1 MCSSCV
7 EMDKARSDLYKTRMV
22 TIPQR
27 TFFPE
32 SHQYVLPD
40 VAWTRCAF
48 TVLRAGKVITA
59 PDHHIARDSY
69 PGQDILYCTA
79 GRGFVSSEGRTLS
92 VGRNQLMWIA
102 NETPHA
108 HWPDESDPWTV
119 LWVRIDGPNC
129 AAIRRK
135 VFGGGATIATILAPN
150 NIDRWFEE
158 LFGVLR
164 ARDDNVD
171 MALNHLVAELL
182 HLIAAPSPKHGES
195 RLPDP
200 LRAIVSKMRQA
211 PARSW
216 HAEELAS
223 VTGLSAAQTRRLFQ
237 RYLQI
242 SPRRW
247 LIRERIL
254 MAQKLLLETDAGL
267 DAIAERCGFCDV
279 YHFSREFKRSTG
291 TAPHTWRRAEGN

>member
-1 MCSSCV
+1 
-7 EMDKARSDLYKTRMV
+7 MDKARSDLYKTRM
-22 TIPQR
+22 TLPLQR
-27 TFFPE
+27 TVFPE
-32 SHQYVLPD
+32 SHQYVLAD
-40 VAWTRCAF
+40 AAWTRCAF
-48 TVLRAGKVITA
+48 TVLRAGKAITA
-59 PDHHIARDSY
+59 RDHHIARDSY

-92 VGRNQLMWIA
+92 VGRNQLIWIA

-135 VFGGGATIATILAPN
+135 VFGARATLVTILVPKD
-150 NIDRWFEE
+150 IERWFGN
-158 LFGVLR
+158 LFDVLR

-171 MALNHLVAELL
+171 LALNHLVAELL
-182 HLIAAPSPKHGES
+182 HLIAAPSSQHGES
-195 RLPDP
+195 RLPAP
-200 LRAIVSKMRQA
+200 LRTIVSKMRQA
-211 PARSW
+211 PQRSW

-237 RYLQI
+237 RHLQI

-247 LIRERIL
+247 LLRERIM
-254 MAQKLLLETDAGL
+254 MAQKLLLESDAGL
-267 DAIAERCGFCDV
+267 AAIAERCGFCDV

-291 TAPHTWRRAEGN
+291 TSPRTWRRAEGN